1 MFELLGF
8 LLGIEIMEKGC
19 FAIIFNFIMAI
30 IKFVLAHIATVM
42 ITELSHLSL
51 WWYFLLLLV
60 FINFLEHFL
69 KRLSYLCTTPYEIRT
84 ME

>member
-8 LLGIEIMEKGC
+8 LLGIEIIEKGC

-60 FINFLEHFL
+60 FYKLFGALF
-69 KRLSYLCTTPYEIRT
+69 KTFVLSLYNTLRN
-84 ME
+84 